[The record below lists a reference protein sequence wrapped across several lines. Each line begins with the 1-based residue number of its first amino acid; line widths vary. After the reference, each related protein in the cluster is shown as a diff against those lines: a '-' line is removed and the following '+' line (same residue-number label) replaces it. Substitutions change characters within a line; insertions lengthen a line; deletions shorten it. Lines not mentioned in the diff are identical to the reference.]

1 MTRVLSVINQKG
13 GVGKTTTAM
22 NLGHA
27 LALKGYRVL
36 ALDLDP
42 QAHLSASL
50 GIRGAKRGMDSVLLG
65 EASLADVAVQVREG
79 LDLVPAGPRLSDV
92 DGMTQGGAERGWLLH
107 AAIEQLGDDFDF
119 VITDCPPSAGV
130 LAMNAIFA
138 ADELLIPVSGDF
150 LALHGLSRLMG
161 ILARI
166 EKSLKRDLSKW
177 IVMTRFQERRRHSQE
192 VRDKILEYFDGQV
205 LATTVRESV
214 VLTESPSFGKT
225 IFDYRPSHRSAEEFH
240 ALAEDLIEKRVH

>member
-1 MTRVLSVINQKG
+1 MRVLSVINQKG

-27 LALKGYRVL
+27 LALRGYRVL

-42 QAHLSASL
+42 QSHLSASL
-50 GIRGAKRGMDSVLLG
+50 GIHGARQGMDSVLLG
-65 EASLADVAVQVREG
+65 EAALADVAVEVRDG
-79 LDLVPAGPRLSDV
+79 LSLVPAGPRLNEV
-92 DGMTQGGAERGWLLH
+92 DSMTQGGADRGWLLH
-107 AAIEQLGDDFDF
+107 NAIQEMKDDYDF

-138 ADELLIPVSGDF
+138 AQELLIPVSGDF

-161 ILARI
+161 ILARF
-166 EKSLKRDLSKW
+166 EKSLKRDLAKW
-177 IVMTRFQERRRHSQE
+177 IVLTRFQERRRHSQE
-192 VRDKILEYFDGQV
+192 VRDKILEYFNGQV

-225 IFDYRPSHRSAEEFH
+225 IFDYRPTHRSAEEFH
-240 ALAEDLIEKRVH
+240 ALAEDLLERRVH